1 MCLRRIRES
10 ALEIPVSINGKL
22 RSKIVISAE
31 ADESAMEALALA
43 DAKIAELL
51 SDKTVVKKIVVRG
64 KMVNFVV
71 K

>member
-1 MCLRRIRES
+1 MSGVRL
-10 ALEIPVSINGKL
+10 PVSINGKL
-22 RSKIVISAE
+22 WSKIVVSAE

-43 DAKIAELL
+43 DAKITELL
-51 SDKTVVKKIVVRG
+51 SDKTVVKKIVVHS

>member
-1 MCLRRIRES
+1 MQEQDDVNL
-10 ALEIPVSINGKL
+10 PVSINGKL
-22 RSKIVISAE
+22 RSKIVVSAE